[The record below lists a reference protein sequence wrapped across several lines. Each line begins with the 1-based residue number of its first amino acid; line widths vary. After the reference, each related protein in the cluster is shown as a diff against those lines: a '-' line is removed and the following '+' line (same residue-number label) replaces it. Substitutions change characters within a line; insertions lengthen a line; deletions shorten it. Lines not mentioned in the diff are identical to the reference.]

1 MPILLT
7 QSNPRPGRP
16 WLVGLLAVW
25 LAWGSVAWG
34 GEGESPARRRVPGE
48 GDAVA
53 RRLSELEDQLGRVTR
68 ENQRLSAEVRALQ
81 QTQPAH
87 RSQARHRVED
97 EDDRDSVIPAAAWQS
112 EIPPETPAE
121 SVDAMASEALWPGSS
136 GVATGAGEDAFTTP
150 AEATWC
156 QRDIGHSATRP
167 QGWHVGYDNGF
178 VMEPGSD
185 AESPFSLK
193 INNQTMF
200 RYAGFL
206 RDVETWT
213 DSAGVVQPV
222 NDFSNFQIPR
232 GRLSFSG
239 GALVPD
245 LSYQVI
251 IDYNTVTSTP
261 IGFRAYLLSYEF
273 SEALAVH
280 VGQNKVPGTREWL
293 TSAFAVQGT
302 DRSMATTFFR
312 PSLSQGIWIT
322 GRVWEDVQYHAML
335 SNGFNTSNL
344 PARDLNVYPCWS
356 GSVWWE
362 PWGAFGKDSSDLQWH
377 EQPAIRVGTSQT
389 FAHDRGSQSN
399 SSAPENSL
407 LRLSD
412 GTVITNPGALAPG
425 VTLTDYTVLLSAFDL
440 GWKYQGLSL
449 LGELYLQTLGNLGG
463 NGPLPISSTQAAGG
477 YLQGGVFVLPR
488 EFEFYGRGSVVAG
501 DYGTGGEYAGGF
513 NWFPLLGKDNL
524 RVTTDLAYVLRSPAD
539 QNRTNYVAGY
549 TGWLLR
555 AQVSTSF

>member
-1 MPILLT
+1 MSPATTKLIQRSRGPWVTVLLAT
-7 QSNPRPGRP
+7 
-16 WLVGLLAVW
+16 WLV
-25 LAWGSVAWG
+25 WGSISSVMG
-34 GEGESPARRRVPGE
+34 GDRPAGSAGRDD

-53 RRLSELEDQLGRVTR
+53 HRLSELEAQLGRVTR
-68 ENQRLSAEVRALQ
+68 ENQRLSAEVRSLQ
-81 QTQPAH
+81 QLQHSRRRGADMWG
-87 RSQARHRVED
+87 ED
-97 EDDRDSVIPAAAWQS
+97 EVDPTGVIPVAAWQD
-112 EIPPETPAE
+112 EAAPEASADLGEATVAE
-121 SVDAMASEALWPGSS
+121 ELWPVELPGETGVGALAPPS
-136 GVATGAGEDAFTTP
+136 GQSWWQNDAGHA
-150 AEATWC
+150 A
-156 QRDIGHSATRP
+156 P
-167 QGWHVGYDNGF
+167 QSGWHVGYDQGF
-178 VMEPGSD
+178 VMEPGSVG
-185 AESPFSLK
+185 ESPFSLK

-206 RDVETWT
+206 REVETWT
-213 DSAGVVQPV
+213 DSAGVVRPV
-222 NDFSNFQIPR
+222 NNFNNFQIPR

-239 GALVPD
+239 GALVQD

-251 IDYNTVTSTP
+251 IDYNTVTNTP

-273 SEALAVH
+273 SDAMTVH

-322 GRVWEDVQYHAML
+322 GRVWDDVHYHAML

-362 PWGAFGKDSSDLQWH
+362 PWGAFGKDFSDVQWH

-389 FAHDRGSQSN
+389 FAHDRGSQANSN
-399 SSAPENSL
+399 APENSL

-412 GTVITNPGALAPG
+412 GTVITDKGALAPG
-425 VTLTDYTVLLSAFDL
+425 VTLQDYTVFLSAFDL

-449 LGELYLQTLGNLGG
+449 LGELYLQTLGNLNG

-488 EFEFYGRGSVVAG
+488 ELEFYGRGSVVAG

-524 RVTTDLAYVLRSPAD
+524 RVTTDLAYVLRTPAD
-539 QNRTNYVAGY
+539 QNRTDYTAGS